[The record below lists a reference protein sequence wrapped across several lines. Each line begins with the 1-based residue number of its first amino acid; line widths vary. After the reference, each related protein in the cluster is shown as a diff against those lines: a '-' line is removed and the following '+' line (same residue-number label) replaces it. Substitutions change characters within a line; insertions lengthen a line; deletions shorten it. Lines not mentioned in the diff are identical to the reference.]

1 MKVFGIFCL
10 NLADLAWMGDESS
23 CRKAWLNT
31 HTYTN
36 TQAQRQM
43 DATIMLKG
51 QNWPQVKILLNSEW
65 SKSIRWFQRYA
76 LWPMGMPMCVKWDQ
90 DAAQL
95 QQRQFHW
102 TSNGENSCNSF
113 KVWTPFVP
121 SLTSF
126 WTMGSPYE
134 AKGQIIMTLHN
145 YRPRLFHRTPDGV
158 NPSSV
163 FRDMSSAKSELQWY
177 QIGQDFG
184 PQICL
189 PQILEPATR
198 PSGHPEWYNIT
209 PLAPKGWGVK
219 WQCMW
224 RN

>member
-31 HTYTN
+31 HTYTD

-43 DATIMLKG
+43 DATVMPKG

-95 QQRQFHW
+95 QLEAIPLNFKWRKSMQQFQ
-102 TSNGENSCNSF
+102 SLDPIRAIFDKFLDNGQPIWG
-113 KVWTPFVP
+113 KR
-121 SLTSF
+121 
-126 WTMGSPYE
+126 
-134 AKGQIIMTLHN
+134 AN
-145 YRPRLFHRTPDGV
+145 YYDT
-158 NPSSV
+158 
-163 FRDMSSAKSELQWY
+163 AQLQ
-177 QIGQDFG
+177 
-184 PQICL
+184 
-189 PQILEPATR
+189 A
-198 PSGHPEWYNIT
+198 
-209 PLAPKGWGVK
+209 
-219 WQCMW
+219 
-224 RN
+224 